1 MHADQTINIQT
12 ELIGQI
18 LLSRGL
24 ITQQDLTQALRLQEE
39 TSGLIGQA
47 LLRLGA
53 LTEEALLD
61 ALSGQL
67 DLPVLDVASVPKE
80 QERHE
85 EAITA
90 LAMSPRWLLAHN
102 AAVWISKDDGD
113 TILNVVARDILN
125 AGIQEN
131 IEGQWSRHCAQQ
143 QENETGSAMPSGI
156 RYWLASN
163 QFIERCLFYI
173 NESLGTS
180 PEDSDDFHD
189 TARLKEMA
197 EEAPVIDFV
206 NNMFATALKESAS
219 DIHVEPFEHEFKVR
233 YRIDGVLHTR
243 QSEPRGIF
251 DAVTSRVK
259 LLSGMD
265 IAERRL
271 PQDGRQTIRFAG
283 HAIDLRVSS
292 LPGSWGESLVLRLLK
307 KEGELPDMQGLGLTG
322 RANMV
327 MSELTSNPNGVILV
341 TGPTGSGKSTT
352 LYRCLQQLNNGIT
365 KIISIEDPIEYD
377 MDGVVQIQTK
387 AEIDYT
393 FARGLRAILRQ
404 DPDIIMVG
412 EIRDGETATIVAQA
426 ALTGHLVLSTVHTNS
441 SLAAIARLV
450 DLGLEPY
457 MIAAAVRGLA
467 AQRLVRKLC
476 QKCAVPD
483 KDGEGEI
490 MLERL
495 CRSGQIMKQELK
507 KKPNWHK
514 HVGCETCANTGYS
527 GRIAVF
533 EVAKI
538 NDEMRDAILERAPMS
553 KLLEVARRQGFQTL
567 LEDGLLKSRDG
578 ITTVD
583 EVLRVC
589 GAGQS
594 QAD

>member
-1 MHADQTINIQT
+1 MHT

-24 ITQQDLTQALRLQEE
+24 ITQKDLSQALRLQDE
-39 TSGLIGQA
+39 TGGLLGQA

-53 LTEEALLD
+53 LTEDALLD
-61 ALSGQL
+61 ALSSQL
-67 DLPVLDVASVPKE
+67 DLPILDSATAPKE
-80 QERHE
+80 AERHE
-85 EAITA
+85 EAMA
-90 LAMSPRWLLAHN
+90 LLKISPRWFLAQS
-102 AAVWISKDDGD
+102 AAIWLSEEDGRKV
-113 TILNVVARDILN
+113 LNIVARDILN
-125 AGIQEN
+125 AGIQEHL
-131 IEGQWSRHCAQQ
+131 EGRWYRVGAQQ
-143 QENETGSAMPSGI
+143 GNDEGAFSEAGPI
-156 RYWLASN
+156 RYWLSSN
-163 QFIERCLFYI
+163 QFIERCLYYI
-173 NESLGTS
+173 NESLGTAT
-180 PEDSDDFHD
+180 EDSDDFQD

-206 NNMFATALKESAS
+206 NNMFATALKENAS

-243 QSEPRGIF
+243 QTEPRGIF

-292 LPGSWGESLVLRLLK
+292 LPGSWGESMVLRLLK
-307 KEGELPDMQGLGLTG
+307 KEGELPDMKGLGLTG
-322 RANMV
+322 RANAV
-327 MSELTSNPNGVILV
+327 MSELTQSPNGVILV

-352 LYRCLQQLNNGIT
+352 LYRSLQQLNNGIT

-387 AEIDYT
+387 ADIGYT
-393 FARGLRAILRQ
+393 FAKGLRAILRQ

-412 EIRDGETATIVAQA
+412 EIRDGETATIAAQA

-441 SLAAIARLV
+441 SLAAIARLE

-467 AQRLVRKLC
+467 AQRLVRRLC
-476 QKCAVPD
+476 PHCAAPD
-483 KDGEGEI
+483 TQGEGEAMLKRLSRAGLI
-490 MLERL
+490 MD
-495 CRSGQIMKQELK
+495 QELEGK
-507 KKPNWHK
+507 ANWRK
-514 HVGCETCANTGYS
+514 ATGCEKCANTGYA
-527 GRIAVF
+527 GRIAAF
-533 EVAKI
+533 EVVAI
-538 NDEMRDAILERAPMS
+538 NDEMRDAILDHAPMS
-553 KLLEVARRQGFQTL
+553 TLLEVARRQGFQTL
-567 LEDGLLKSRDG
+567 IEDGLLKARQG
-578 ITTVD
+578 TTTVE

-589 GAGQS
+589 GAEQT
-594 QAD
+594 QTETIEA

>member
-1 MHADQTINIQT
+1 MHT

-24 ITQQDLTQALRLQEE
+24 ITQKDLSQALRLQDE
-39 TSGLIGQA
+39 TGGLLGQA

-53 LTEEALLD
+53 LTEDALLD
-61 ALSGQL
+61 ALSSQL
-67 DLPVLDVASVPKE
+67 DLPILDSATAPKE
-80 QERHE
+80 AERHE
-85 EAITA
+85 EAMA
-90 LAMSPRWLLAHN
+90 LLKISPRWFLAQS
-102 AAVWISKDDGD
+102 AAIWLSEEDGRKV
-113 TILNVVARDILN
+113 LNIVARDILN
-125 AGIQEN
+125 AGIQEHL
-131 IEGQWSRHCAQQ
+131 EGRWYRVGAQQ
-143 QENETGSAMPSGI
+143 GNDEGAFSEAGPI
-156 RYWLASN
+156 RYWLSSN
-163 QFIERCLFYI
+163 QFIERCLYYI
-173 NESLGTS
+173 NESLGTAT
-180 PEDSDDFHD
+180 EDSDDFQD

-206 NNMFATALKESAS
+206 NNMFATALKENAS

-243 QSEPRGIF
+243 QTEPRGIF

-292 LPGSWGESLVLRLLK
+292 LPGSWGESMVLRLLK
-307 KEGELPDMQGLGLTG
+307 KEGELPDMKGLGLTG
-322 RANMV
+322 RANTV
-327 MSELTSNPNGVILV
+327 MSELTQSPNGVILV

-352 LYRCLQQLNNGIT
+352 LYRSLQQLNNGIT

-387 AEIDYT
+387 ADIGYT
-393 FARGLRAILRQ
+393 FAKGLRAILRQ

-412 EIRDGETATIVAQA
+412 EIRDGETATIAAQA

-441 SLAAIARLV
+441 SLAAIARLE

-467 AQRLVRKLC
+467 AQRLVRRLC
-476 QKCAVPD
+476 PHCAAPD
-483 KDGEGEI
+483 TEGEGEAMLKRLSRAGLI
-490 MLERL
+490 MD
-495 CRSGQIMKQELK
+495 QELEGNA
-507 KKPNWHK
+507 NWRK
-514 HVGCETCANTGYS
+514 ATGCEKCANTGYA
-527 GRIAVF
+527 GRIAAF
-533 EVAKI
+533 EVVAI
-538 NDEMRDAILERAPMS
+538 NDEMRDAILDHAPMS
-553 KLLEVARRQGFQTL
+553 TLLEVARRQGFQTL
-567 LEDGLLKSRDG
+567 IEDGLLKARQG
-578 ITTVD
+578 TTTVE

-589 GAGQS
+589 GAEQT
-594 QAD
+594 QTETIEA

>member
-1 MHADQTINIQT
+1 MDT

-24 ITQQDLTQALRLQEE
+24 ITQKDLAQALRLQGE
-39 TSGLIGQA
+39 TGNLLGQA
-47 LLRLGA
+47 LLRVGA
-53 LTEEALLD
+53 LTEETLLD
-61 ALSGQL
+61 ALSAQL
-67 DLPVLDVASVPKE
+67 ELPILDTANIPKE
-80 QERHE
+80 PALHSH
-85 EAITA
+85 AIAA
-90 LAMSPRWLLAHN
+90 LKISPRWFLANHT
-102 AAVWISKDDGD
+102 AIWISEEKGLKQ
-113 TILNVVARDILN
+113 LNIVARDILN
-125 AGIQEN
+125 AQIQEN
-131 IEGQWSRHCAQQ
+131 LEGQWARYLAH
-143 QENETGSAMPSGI
+143 QEDSETSFSDLGPI
-156 RYWLASN
+156 CYWLSSN
-163 QFIERCLFYI
+163 QFIERCLYYI
-173 NESLGTS
+173 NESLGPTS
-180 PEDSDDFHD
+180 EDEDDLDD

-206 NNMFATALKESAS
+206 NNMFATALKHSAS

-292 LPGSWGESLVLRLLK
+292 LPGSWGESMVLRLLK
-307 KEGELPDMQGLGLTG
+307 KESELPGMKGLGLAG
-322 RANMV
+322 RANKV
-327 MSELTSNPNGVILV
+327 MSELTQSPNGVILV

-387 AEIDYT
+387 ADIGYT
-393 FARGLRAILRQ
+393 FAKGLRAILRQ

-412 EIRDGETATIVAQA
+412 EIRDGETATIAAQA

-441 SLAAIARLV
+441 SLAAIARLE

-467 AQRLVRKLC
+467 AQRLVRRLC
-476 QKCAVPD
+476 PKCAVSD
-483 KDGEGEI
+483 VNGEGEA

-495 CRSGQIMKQELK
+495 VRNGLVESQEMAGKAEWK
-507 KKPNWHK
+507 KA
-514 HVGCETCANTGYS
+514 VGCDACANTGYT

-533 EVAKI
+533 EVAAI
-538 NDEMRDAILERAPMS
+538 NDEMRDAILEHAHMS
-553 KLLEVARRQGFQTL
+553 KLLDVARRQGFQTL
-567 LEDGLLKSRDG
+567 LEDGLLKARQG
-578 ITTVD
+578 TTTVG

-589 GAGQS
+589 GAEQPQS
-594 QAD
+594 D

>member
-1 MHADQTINIQT
+1 MHT

-24 ITQQDLTQALRLQEE
+24 ITQKDLSQALRLQDE
-39 TSGLIGQA
+39 TGGLLGQA

-53 LTEEALLD
+53 LTEDALLD
-61 ALSGQL
+61 ALSSQL
-67 DLPVLDVASVPKE
+67 DLPILDSATAPKE
-80 QERHE
+80 AERHE
-85 EAITA
+85 EAMA
-90 LAMSPRWLLAHN
+90 LLKISPRWFLAQS
-102 AAVWISKDDGD
+102 AAIWLSEEDGRKV
-113 TILNVVARDILN
+113 LNIVARDILN
-125 AGIQEN
+125 AGIQEHL
-131 IEGQWSRHCAQQ
+131 EGRWYRVGAQQ
-143 QENETGSAMPSGI
+143 GNDEGAFSEAGPI
-156 RYWLASN
+156 RYWLSSN
-163 QFIERCLFYI
+163 QFIERCLYYI
-173 NESLGTS
+173 NESLGTAT
-180 PEDSDDFHD
+180 EDSDDFQD

-206 NNMFATALKESAS
+206 NNMFATALKENAS

-243 QSEPRGIF
+243 QTEPRGIF

-292 LPGSWGESLVLRLLK
+292 LPGSWGESMVLRLLK
-307 KEGELPDMQGLGLTG
+307 KEGELPDMKGLGLTG
-322 RANMV
+322 RANTV
-327 MSELTSNPNGVILV
+327 MSELTQSPNGVILV

-352 LYRCLQQLNNGIT
+352 LYRSLQQLNNGIT

-387 AEIDYT
+387 ADIGYT
-393 FARGLRAILRQ
+393 FAKGLRAILRQ

-412 EIRDGETATIVAQA
+412 EIRDGETATIAAQA

-441 SLAAIARLV
+441 SLAAIARLE

-467 AQRLVRKLC
+467 AQRLVRRLC
-476 QKCAVPD
+476 PHCAAPD
-483 KDGEGEI
+483 TEGEGEAMLKRLSRAGLI
-490 MLERL
+490 MD
-495 CRSGQIMKQELK
+495 QELEGK
-507 KKPNWHK
+507 ANWRK
-514 HVGCETCANTGYS
+514 ATGCEKCANTGYA
-527 GRIAVF
+527 GRIAAF
-533 EVAKI
+533 EVVAI
-538 NDEMRDAILERAPMS
+538 NDEMRDAILDHAPMS
-553 KLLEVARRQGFQTL
+553 TLLEVARRQGFQTL
-567 LEDGLLKSRDG
+567 IEDGLLKARQG
-578 ITTVD
+578 TTTVE

-589 GAGQS
+589 GAEQT
-594 QAD
+594 QTETIEA